1 MLNVILNKNLINN
14 NITLPNTIIA
24 LKKIVQLSLLNFYSL
39 SNKLRAFQKSK
50 KQLPITNL
58 NQQYV
63 DSLSMLNVNNVE
75 TLKFLLKKYTQVL
88 KMTRAYKTRLEKL
101 QSVTKIPVQVEPI
114 TTNLKLRRK
123 IIPQYGEFMLFLKKK
138 KNNFYINLHLYNG
151 KLLYTNSVGKVQFT
165 GPKRSTL
172 YGLEELTKK
181 TSMFLFENKIN
192 YIRIFITS
200 KVNKKINRVMK
211 LLKYHYPK
219 LRYIVNKVVKYQ
231 HSAGLK
237 LKKLRRV

>member
-1 MLNVILNKNLINN
+1 MLNATLKKEIITN
-14 NITLPNTIIA
+14 NITLPNAIAA
-24 LKKIVQLSLLNFYSL
+24 LKKVVQSNLLNYYSL
-39 SNKLRAFQKSK
+39 SNNLEAVKKNK
-50 KQLPITNL
+50 KQLTIATK

-63 DSLSMLNVNNVE
+63 DSLSKLDATNVE
-75 TLKFLLKKYTQVL
+75 SLKFLLKKYTQVQ
-88 KMTRAYKTRLEKL
+88 KMTRGCETRLEELKAAIKNRV
-101 QSVTKIPVQVEPI
+101 QSRPVTSSFKS
-114 TTNLKLRRK
+114 RRK
-123 IIPQYGEFMLFLKKK
+123 STPQYGEFMLFLKKR

-151 KLLYTNSVGKVQFT
+151 KLLYTNSVGKVHFK

-200 KVNKKINRVMK
+200 KVNKKINRVIK

-219 LRYIVNKVVKYQ
+219 LRYFINKVVKYQ

-237 LKKLRRV
+237 LKKLRRI